1 MEIKLKLMLIFQ
13 LVSSEQNRRINDK
26 MLNNISI
33 GGVMNSLIP
42 ISRFNKGEANKIFEE
57 VRETG
62 FKIVLKNNTPACVL
76 LTPENYEEM
85 LEIIEDY
92 KLLIEAEN
100 RTVNSKIEDYIPTN
114 RVLSELGINQK
125 ELDDVEVDIE

>member
-1 MEIKLKLMLIFQ
+1 
-13 LVSSEQNRRINDK
+13 

-33 GGVMNSLIP
+33 SGVMNSLIP
-42 ISRFNKGEANKIFEE
+42 ISRFNKGEANKIFDE

-76 LTPENYEEM
+76 ITPENYEEM

-92 KLLIEAEN
+92 KLLIEAEQ
-100 RTVNSKIEDYIPTN
+100 RTVNSKEEDYISN
-114 RVLSELGINQK
+114 DIVMSELGINLK
-125 ELDDVEVDIE
+125 DLEDIEVDIE

>member
-1 MEIKLKLMLIFQ
+1 MLIFQ
-13 LVSSEQNRRINDK
+13 LVSFEQNRRINDK

-92 KLLIEAEN
+92 KLLIEAEK

-114 RVLSELGINQK
+114 SVLSELGINQK